1 MTVGQLVA
9 QEVRV
14 RVRPVPGAS
23 VSVDA
28 DGHLEVL
35 TEPVCPA
42 GRFRCGPV
50 GTAMWIALRQQDG
63 DIEAA
68 ARMLSAL
75 WGTDPANT
83 RADLDIWVDEMRD
96 AGVVRSEPEPPPH
109 AP

>member
-1 MTVGQLVA
+1 M
-9 QEVRV
+9 
-14 RVRPVPGAS
+14 RVRPVPGVS

-35 TEPVCPA
+35 AEATPPG

-63 DIEAA
+63 DMEAA
-68 ARMLSAL
+68 ARTLAAM

-83 RADLDIWVDEMRD
+83 RADLDIWIDEMRD
-96 AGVVRSEPEPPPH
+96 AGVVRTEPGPPPH